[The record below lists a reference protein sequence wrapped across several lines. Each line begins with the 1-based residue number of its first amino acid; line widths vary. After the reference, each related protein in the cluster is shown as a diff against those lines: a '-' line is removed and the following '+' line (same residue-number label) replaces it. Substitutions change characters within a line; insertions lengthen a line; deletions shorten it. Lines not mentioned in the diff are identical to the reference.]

1 MPRPDKPL
9 KFFADRSLGRL
20 QVPNGLRAAGFDV
33 VTLSE
38 RYGVPKDE
46 TIKDETW
53 LREAGRRGEIV
64 LMKDRRIRYRSPE
77 LSALRAHKVRVFCL
91 TNGNLTGSEMIV
103 YFAANMTQIL
113 VACEEPG
120 PFIYIVHAATI
131 EKISIEGAN

>member
-1 MPRPDKPL
+1 VPHLDKQL
-9 KFFADRSLGRL
+9 KFFADRSLGRFE
-20 QVPNGLRAAGFDV
+20 VPNGLRAAGLEI

-38 RYGVPKDE
+38 RYGIPKDE

-53 LREAGRRGEIV
+53 LRDAGRRAEVV
-64 LMKDRRIRYRSPE
+64 LMKDRKIRYRSHE
-77 LSALRAHKVRVFCL
+77 LSALRVHKVRAFCL
-91 TNGNLTGSEMIV
+91 TNGNLTGSEMIE

-131 EKISIEGAN
+131 EKLSI